1 MSITILLLPP
11 ARGDSYKVL
20 FFMAD
25 LPWHIINLTEQ
36 ICFDLFIKLNI
47 AIIFVYYCVLI
58 ELKLRLVK
66 VFTRHKLWIQCYWE
80 NPTLIN

>member
-11 ARGDSYKVL
+11 ARVDRLHGA
-20 FFMAD
+20 FFKAD
-25 LPWHIINLTEQ
+25 LPWYIINLPDQ

>member
-11 ARGDSYKVL
+11 ARGDRL
-20 FFMAD
+20 HGAFFKAD
-25 LPWHIINLTEQ
+25 LPWYIINLPDQ

-80 NPTLIN
+80 NPTIN